1 MASMLEGLVTFS
13 NSEYR
18 PCVVNNKKAV
28 FHRWHEFCNVVEAGI
43 AVGSHP
49 AGQIKYTLGTVE
61 YEDGTIEEVAPHKIQ
76 FCDDKVYQVWKE
88 TFTRKETEDNGRC

>member
-1 MASMLEGLVTFS
+1 MASLIDGLISFS

-18 PCVVNNKKAV
+18 PCIVNGKKAV

-43 AVGSHP
+43 AIGSHP

-61 YEDGTIEEVAPHKIQ
+61 FEDGTIEEVAPHKIK
-76 FCDDKVYQVWKE
+76 FADFKVDEVWKE
-88 TFTRKETEDNGRC
+88 QAKREGDQNET